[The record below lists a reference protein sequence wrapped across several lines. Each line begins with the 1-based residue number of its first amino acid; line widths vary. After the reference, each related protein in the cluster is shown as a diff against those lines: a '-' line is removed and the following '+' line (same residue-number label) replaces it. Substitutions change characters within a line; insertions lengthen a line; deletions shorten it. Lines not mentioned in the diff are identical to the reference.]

1 MSVASP
7 RLIVEKL
14 IVVGVEKNYVVDFET
29 GLNIIYG
36 DSDTGKSSILNL
48 IDYLL
53 GSKKV
58 YLYEEIE
65 KKGKYALLQ
74 VRLNDIVYSIKRDI
88 FKPEDYIEVYKSDI
102 QSMGKVF
109 PKIYGPNY
117 KKEGPSGY
125 FSDFLLQSLNIPL
138 IRVKKAPT
146 KSDSGLVRMSFR
158 DIFKYC
164 YLNQDDIGSRQLL
177 DATNGAVAVKNRLT
191 FQFIYNL
198 SDEAISKLEQEIQS
212 KIEQKK
218 ENQKQYKIISSF
230 LRDAQFQ
237 TIDEIEGFL
246 GEVKQKVENITQE
259 IELMDINMK
268 ADTVQL
274 ELSRTEIADIEQQ
287 LRELETNKQ
296 YTKAILEQNITLK
309 KDYERD
315 LQKLNLSLK
324 MAEKLPSHLP
334 KELECPLCSSVVSI
348 ADLTDSSSVIGR
360 TEINAEIKSIKNRI
374 KELQLLIDQDKEK
387 IFDFEKDQYQYNE
400 SLQKLQALLDKEMKS
415 YVSPY
420 LAQREFWI
428 KEKSNLIEN
437 QKNLNYHLKIRK
449 QLEEFEASSDVLS
462 SQIVE
467 WNSKLETLKNNLPS
481 IEGILS
487 DLGDYLANYL
497 RYIPIKNPSRISI
510 SATTFLPIVRG
521 KNYVELTSGGLR
533 TVVSVGFL
541 LSMLK
546 YSLLNNTNMPSFLMI
561 DTLGKYL
568 GKIKADEIE
577 DETSEELND
586 PNKYSKMYEYLLEM
600 TKDKEDIQIIVV
612 DNEIPLNM
620 HEELKNKIVKR
631 FGRMKVDGM
640 EIGLIDDI

>member
-237 TIDEIEGFL
+237 TIDEIEDFM

-274 ELSRTEIADIEQQ
+274 ELSRTEIADIEQK
-287 LRELETNKQ
+287 LRKLETNKQ

-324 MAEKLPSHLP
+324 MAENLPSHLP

-449 QLEEFEASSDVLS
+449 QLEEFEAASDVLS

-577 DETSEELND
+577 DEASEELND